1 LETEEKRRQEMPDI
15 TFKCP
20 ECNKDLTVD
29 EKGRDMRIACPQCG
43 KEIDI
48 PSVDESSHD
57 LPNAGEIAARVT
69 ARISSAAG
77 VERLEGF
84 SFREMFSEVFKK
96 HTEDEVERYFAVGGP
111 DTTPSI
117 LEVDTTWPKP
127 WVFFRTFVIAFLVY
141 FSLISAWYAHNNI
154 FLVPGIILIGSF
166 ALPFAT
172 LLFFMEANVRRNVS
186 LYQINK
192 LVFRGGAIGLS
203 FSLFFFAVMG
213 VINLPF
219 IPSVA
224 AIAEE
229 PGKLLALYLI
239 INNRKYPYILNG
251 LLFGAAVGAGFAAFE
266 SAGYALYFGLNDKV
280 GGAMESVIMTRG
292 ILSPFAHIAWTAM
305 CGGAL
310 WRVKGSQSFNF
321 SMLRD
326 PRFLKVFI
334 AAVMLHALWNLP
346 IHVLPFYASYFILG
360 AIAWVIILGLIQE
373 GLKELRTEKATTL
386 EKQITEA
393 TSDHE

>member
-1 LETEEKRRQEMPDI
+1 MPDI
-15 TFKCP
+15 TFICP
-20 ECNKDLTVD
+20 ECNQELSVD
-29 EKGRDMRIACPQCG
+29 EKEQGNRAPCPNCGR
-43 KEIDI
+43 EIDI
-48 PSVDESSHD
+48 PWMDQPSRDITDV
-57 LPNAGEIAARVT
+57 GKIAARVT
-69 ARISSAAG
+69 ARISTAAG
-77 VERLEGF
+77 VENLDGF

-117 LEVDTTWPKP
+117 SEVDTAWPKP
-127 WVFFRTFVIAFLVY
+127 WVFFRIFIIAFLVY
-141 FSLISAWYAHNNI
+141 FSLLSAWYTYDNI

-166 ALPFAT
+166 AIPFAT

-192 LVFRGGAIGLS
+192 LVFRGGAIGLA
-203 FSLFFFAVMG
+203 FSLFLFAVMEY
-213 VINLPF
+213 IAIPF
-219 IPSVA
+219 FPALAS
-224 AIAEE
+224 IAEE

-239 INNRKYPYILNG
+239 VNNRKYPYILNG

-266 SAGYALYFGLNDKV
+266 SAGYALFFLLTDEV

-310 WRVKGSQSFNF
+310 WRVKGKRPFDF

-334 AAVMLHALWNLP
+334 AAVALHALWNLP
-346 IHVLPFYASYFILG
+346 IHVFPFYASYFILG
-360 AIAWVIILGLIQE
+360 SVAWVIILGLIQE
-373 GLKELRTEKATTL
+373 GLKELRAERL
-386 EKQITEA
+386 A
-393 TSDHE
+393 TSNKQPAEAASNNE

>member
-1 LETEEKRRQEMPDI
+1 MPDT
-15 TFKCP
+15 TFTCP
-20 ECNKDLTVD
+20 ECKQELSVD
-29 EKGRDMRIACPQCG
+29 EKERGMRAPCPNCG

-48 PSVDESSHD
+48 PSADESSRD
-57 LPNAGEIAARVT
+57 LADVGEIAARVT

-77 VERLEGF
+77 VESLEGF
-84 SFREMFSEVFKK
+84 SFGEMFSEVFKK
-96 HTEDEVERYFAVGGP
+96 HSEDEVERYFAVGGP
-111 DTTPSI
+111 DTTPSMS
-117 LEVDTTWPKP
+117 EVDTKWPKP
-127 WVFFRTFVIAFLVY
+127 WVFFRTFVISFLVY
-141 FSLISAWYAHNNI
+141 FSLISAWHAHNNI

-172 LLFFMEANVRRNVS
+172 LIFFMEANVRRNVS

-213 VINLPF
+213 VIN
-219 IPSVA
+219 IPIIPALA

-239 INNRKYPYILNG
+239 INNKKYPYILNG
-251 LLFGAAVGAGFAAFE
+251 LLFGAAVGTGFAAFE
-266 SAGYALYFGLNDKV
+266 SAGYALFYGLTDEV

-310 WRVKGSQSFNF
+310 WRVKGKQPFTF

-334 AAVMLHALWNLP
+334 AAIVLHALWNLP
-346 IHVLPFYASYFILG
+346 IHKLPFYASYFLLG
-360 AIAWVIILGLIQE
+360 AVAWIIVLGLIQE
-373 GLKELRTEKATTL
+373 GLKELRKEKVAAL
-386 EKQITEA
+386 EKQSTEA
-393 TSDHE
+393 MSTHE

>member
-1 LETEEKRRQEMPDI
+1 
-15 TFKCP
+15 
-20 ECNKDLTVD
+20 
-29 EKGRDMRIACPQCG
+29 MRVPCPQCG
-43 KEIDI
+43 KDIEIPTQDKT
-48 PSVDESSHD
+48 SSD
-57 LPNAGEIAARVT
+57 LSDVGEIAARVT
-69 ARISSAAG
+69 AKISSAAG

-84 SFREMFSEVFKK
+84 SFRGMFSEVFKK

-117 LEVDTTWPKP
+117 SEVDTTWPKP

-141 FSLISAWYAHNNI
+141 FSLISAWYTHNNI
-154 FLVPGIILIGSF
+154 FLVPGIILVGSF

-192 LVFRGGAIGLS
+192 LVFRGGAIGLT

-213 VINLPF
+213 AVKLPF
-219 IPSVA
+219 IPALA

-239 INNRKYPYILNG
+239 INNKKYPYILNG

-266 SAGYALYFGLNDKV
+266 SAGYALFFGLTDEV

-292 ILSPFAHIAWTAM
+292 ILSPFAHIAWTSM

-310 WRVKGSQSFNF
+310 WRVKGKQPFSF
-321 SMLRD
+321 SMIRD

-334 AAVMLHALWNLP
+334 VAIVLHALWNLP
-346 IHVLPFYASYFILG
+346 IHRLPFYASYFILG
-360 AIAWVIILGLIQE
+360 AVAWIIILGLIQE
-373 GLKELRTEKATTL
+373 GLKELRVEKAAAINKLT
-386 EKQITEA
+386 TEA
-393 TSDHE
+393 

>member
-1 LETEEKRRQEMPDI
+1 MSDF
-15 TFKCP
+15 TFTCP
-20 ECNKDLTVD
+20 ECNQDLTVD
-29 EKGRDMRIACPQCG
+29 EKDQGIRAACPNCG

-48 PSVDESSHD
+48 PSADEPSRD
-57 LPNAGEIAARVT
+57 LTDVGEIAARVT

-154 FLVPGIILIGSF
+154 FLVPGIILVGSF

-219 IPSVA
+219 IPSLA

-239 INNRKYPYILNG
+239 INNKKYPYILNG

-266 SAGYALYFGLNDKV
+266 SAGYALYFGLNDEV

-310 WRVKGSQSFNF
+310 WRVKGKQPFNF

-334 AAVMLHALWNLP
+334 AAIVLHALWNLP
-346 IHVLPFYASYFILG
+346 IHKLPFYSSYFILG
-360 AIAWVIILGLIQE
+360 AVAWVIILGLVQE
-373 GLKELRTEKATTL
+373 GLKELRAEKKTAL
-386 EKQITEA
+386 ENQTTEA
-393 TSDHE
+393 ASTHE

>member
-1 LETEEKRRQEMPDI
+1 MADI

-20 ECNKDLTVD
+20 ECNNDLTVD
-29 EKGRDMRIACPQCG
+29 EKGRGMRVPCPQCG
-43 KEIDI
+43 KDIEIPTQDKT
-48 PSVDESSHD
+48 SSD
-57 LPNAGEIAARVT
+57 LSDVGEIAARVT
-69 ARISSAAG
+69 AKISSAAG

-84 SFREMFSEVFKK
+84 SFRGMFSEVFKK

-111 DTTPSI
+111 ATTPSI
-117 LEVDTTWPKP
+117 SEVDTTWPKP

-141 FSLISAWYAHNNI
+141 FSLISAWYTHNNI
-154 FLVPGIILIGSF
+154 FLVPGIILVGSF

-192 LVFRGGAIGLS
+192 LVFRGGAIGLT

-213 VINLPF
+213 AVKLPF
-219 IPSVA
+219 IPALA

-239 INNRKYPYILNG
+239 INNKKYPYILNG

-266 SAGYALYFGLNDKV
+266 SAGYALFFGLTDEV

-292 ILSPFAHIAWTAM
+292 ILSPFAHIAWTSM

-310 WRVKGSQSFNF
+310 WRVKGKQPFSF
-321 SMLRD
+321 SMIRD

-334 AAVMLHALWNLP
+334 VAIVLHALWNLP
-346 IHVLPFYASYFILG
+346 IHRLPFYASYFILG
-360 AIAWVIILGLIQE
+360 AVAWIIILGLIQE
-373 GLKELRTEKATTL
+373 GLKELRVEKAAAINKLT
-386 EKQITEA
+386 TEA
-393 TSDHE
+393 